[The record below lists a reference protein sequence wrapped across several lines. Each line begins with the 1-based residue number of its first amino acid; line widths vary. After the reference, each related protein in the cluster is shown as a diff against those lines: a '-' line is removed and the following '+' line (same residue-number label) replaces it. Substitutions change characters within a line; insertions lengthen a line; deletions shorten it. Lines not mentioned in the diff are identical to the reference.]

1 MRSKPTPRMSPLAPW
16 WLRLAIYVLVAV
28 TGLVLTA
35 MGFADSA
42 QVDSWLE
49 QVGPIAA
56 TIGGLLAAINTG
68 RASDQHPDYVGE
80 HRAPDT
86 EE

>member
-16 WLRLAIYVLVAV
+16 WLRLAIYVVVAV
-28 TGLVLTA
+28 TGLALTA

-68 RASDQHPDYVGE
+68 RASDQHPGYVGE

>member
-16 WLRLAIYVLVAV
+16 WLRLAIYVVVAV
-28 TGLVLTA
+28 VGLILTA

-42 QVDSWLE
+42 QVDSWLD

-56 TIGGLLAAINTG
+56 TIGGLVAAINTG
-68 RASDQHPDYVGE
+68 RASDQNPYVGE
-80 HRAPDT
+80 HRAQA
-86 EE
+86 E